1 MLVICTEMYRF
12 IIALS
17 LALLSLALLSLALRD
32 SETNKYSVRY
42 LPIQLKG
49 PLGEDIVKDFKL
61 LYDDEFRPVR

>member
-12 IIALS
+12 IIA
-17 LALLSLALLSLALRD
+17 LSLALLSLALRD